1 MAPVRSQGFLLCRR
15 PPGFSQNGCG
25 GLAADVFAQA
35 QKQKRIVARSAK
47 LAEVDARTFPLQNT
61 VQAVMP
67 SGPDVVQPYSCPKH
81 QTDTKPALRFRARA
95 FATFILPYRAFL
107 FPFSSS
113 FPLARLPTHA
123 VFFPVQKQGGA
134 VVENALRPLCF
145 PNFTLHWQPGLKSR
159 IRAFYPAVKPDIVRI
174 LRSFARLR
182 SAWVRTF
189 LPCDLPVTSEK
200 GGLSPP
206 FIFPANSAE
215 S

>member
-145 PNFTLHWQPGLKSR
+145 PNFTLHWL
-159 IRAFYPAVKPDIVRI
+159 A
-174 LRSFARLR
+174 ARLQKPYAR
-182 SAWVRTF
+182 LLSCRKARGF
-189 LPCDLPVTSEK
+189 FSPLHACDPLGHALYSHAIC
-200 GGLSPP
+200 L
-206 FIFPANSAE
+206 
-215 S
+215 